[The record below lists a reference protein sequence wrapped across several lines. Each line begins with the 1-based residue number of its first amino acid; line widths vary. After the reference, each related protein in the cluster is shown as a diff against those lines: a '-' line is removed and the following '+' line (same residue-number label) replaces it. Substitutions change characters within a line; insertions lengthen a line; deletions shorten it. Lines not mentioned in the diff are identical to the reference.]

1 MVEYKII
8 TTRDKRDTVLKNLI
22 EHKEV
27 FSNRFFVKDNGKDH
41 ITIKVGVPNDM
52 TPEKLYNLLTR

>member
-8 TTRDKRDTVLKNLI
+8 LSRDKRDVVLKNLI
-22 EHKEV
+22 DNKEI

-41 ITIKVGVPNDM
+41 ITVKVGVSEDI
-52 TPEKLYNLLTR
+52 TAEKLFEILTR